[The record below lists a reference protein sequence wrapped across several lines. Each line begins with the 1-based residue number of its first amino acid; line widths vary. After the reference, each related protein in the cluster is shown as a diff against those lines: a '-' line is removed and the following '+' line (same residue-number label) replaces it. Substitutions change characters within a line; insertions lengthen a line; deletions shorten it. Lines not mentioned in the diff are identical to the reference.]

1 MTRVE
6 IIITECV
13 CVGACISVC
22 NLTFVP
28 FFFFFWFNTIMTWVV
43 SLYYRGVIGY
53 NFPWQNIAFIS
64 LKISQCRH

>member
-6 IIITECV
+6 IVITECI
-13 CVGACISVC
+13 CVRACVRALVYAIK
-22 NLTFVP
+22 P
-28 FFFFFWFNTIMTWVV
+28 FFFRFNTIKTWVV

-53 NFPWQNIAFIS
+53 NFPRQNIAFIS

>member
-6 IIITECV
+6 IIIIECI
-13 CVGACISVC
+13 CVRACTSVRINPLYFC
-22 NLTFVP
+22 
-28 FFFFFWFNTIMTWVV
+28 FFFRFNTIKTLLWGGG
-43 SLYYRGVIGY
+43 GVIGY

>member
-1 MTRVE
+1 MTRVG

-13 CVGACISVC
+13 CVRAC
-22 NLTFVP
+22 FVP
-28 FFFFFWFNTIMTWVV
+28 FFFFFWFNTIKTWVV
-43 SLYYRGVIGY
+43 SLYYRGGIGY